1 LLDNHTGDF
10 HSPPMSDRPRQV
22 PHTAPRDLAGDA
34 EAADREGRIEQ
45 LLLAG
50 LDQYFAGRLD
60 EAIDVWTRV
69 AFLDRR
75 NTRAKA
81 YIDRARGLV
90 AERQREVEALV
101 YEGVE
106 AYQAGNLLVARSLLT
121 RAVDRGGH
129 SDTAQLFLERLQRS
143 ETLPPPPSVPAPRH
157 AATWERP
164 ATAAVW
170 SWLATAAVSAALALA
185 ILVVARPVA
194 SFVAE
199 LPLVVPAAAPA
210 GPPPLPV
217 ARASDSVLERARSL
231 RAQGR
236 RVEAL
241 RVLGRVDVADGQRGA
256 ADALRADIQREI
268 LAGVEAADAARE
280 VTR

>member
-1 LLDNHTGDF
+1 
-10 HSPPMSDRPRQV
+10 MSDRPRQV
-22 PHTAPRDLAGDA
+22 PHTAPRDLAGDP

-101 YEGVE
+101 HEGVA
-106 AYQAGNLLVARSLLT
+106 AYHSGDLLVARSLLT
-121 RAVDRGGH
+121 RAVERGGH

-143 ETLPPPPSVPAPRH
+143 ETLPPAPPAPAPRH
-157 AATWERP
+157 AAAWERP
-164 ATAAVW
+164 ATAGVW
-170 SWLATAAVSAALALA
+170 SWLATAAVSAALALV
-185 ILVVARPVA
+185 ILVAARPVA

-199 LPLVVPAAAPA
+199 LPLAVPAAAPTA
-210 GPPPLPV
+210 PPPLPV
-217 ARASDSVLERARSL
+217 ARISDSVLERARVL

-236 RVEAL
+236 RVDAL
-241 RVLGRVDVADGQRGA
+241 GILARVDVADGQRGA

-268 LAGVEAADAARE
+268 LADVDAADAARE